1 MYLLNSYFK
10 IYKILNK
17 NYKLKFVRLQLT
29 IIFAS
34 FLEAA
39 GILSIIPYVI
49 FLQNFSNIKKTNFDY
64 EILNNIFVN
73 YSDHQIIIFAS
84 ILTFS
89 IFVFS
94 NISIILSNKYYIN
107 FSRDLQQNFARRLI
121 DYYLNQNFEF
131 INKKK
136 SNTILFNVLSGAA
149 RSVNSVIYPCIQ
161 IISKSLVSLIIIF
174 VLALTNLI
182 ITLLMIIIFGILF
195 YIFSKFYK
203 KEIKY
208 IASKIYNLAKKRQ
221 ESAKQAIDF
230 YFDTVFFG
238 KKFVI
243 KNFLGKN
250 LNYLY
255 VNSRNEFITFLPKY
269 VLEIFAFG
277 SIALLVPLVII
288 LKQDISQIVP
298 TLVLY
303 VVSGYKLMPTAQSV
317 YSSCILVKTNLKLF
331 NDVSKDL
338 INEKKDFKYSVI
350 QKINTI
356 KLKNVSFSYNKNQI
370 LKNVNFF
377 IKKGSILGI
386 KGPSGIGKS
395 TFGFILSGLIKNYTG
410 EVTINGKLIKGNI
423 DTFNSKITY
432 LNSNVNTYDFN
443 LKHNIF
449 FSSNKFSKK
458 IQNYIISKSELNSF
472 LQNDLKNNI
481 KFNLSQSKIN
491 LSTGQ
496 KQRLGIARAL
506 FKDSELIVL
515 DEATNGLDRFTEDKI
530 LKYLKK
536 LSKEK
541 IIIIIS
547 HKKQTLKLCDEIYY
561 LRNKK
566 LNKF

>member
-84 ILTFS
+84 IITFS

-203 KEIKY
+203 NEIKY

-350 QKINTI
+350 QKFNTI
-356 KLKNVSFSYNKNQI
+356 KFKNVSFSYNKNQI

-377 IKKGSILGI
+377 VKKGSILGI
-386 KGPSGIGKS
+386 KGPSGVGKS

-432 LNSNVNTYDFN
+432 LNSNVNTYDFD

-536 LSKEK
+536 ISKEK

-547 HKKQTLKLCDEIYY
+547 HKKQTLKLCDDIYY
-561 LRNKK
+561 FRNKK